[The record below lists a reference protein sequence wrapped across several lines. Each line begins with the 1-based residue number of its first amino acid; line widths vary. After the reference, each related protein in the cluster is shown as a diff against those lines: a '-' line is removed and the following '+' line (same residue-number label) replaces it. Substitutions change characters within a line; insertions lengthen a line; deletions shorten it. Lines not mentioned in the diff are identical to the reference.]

1 MKQVGGAL
9 RRFARIVAA
18 LWFHHTERD
27 GAMLPAGPV
36 LLVLNHPNGLLD
48 PLLVA
53 ALLERPPRF
62 VAKAALWKALPLRP
76 FLAFFRAIP
85 VQRAQ
90 DAGTNGAEREAALA
104 ATFSEVFATFD
115 RGEILGIFPEGIS
128 HAGHD
133 LAPLKTGPARM
144 LLGASTRPA
153 LVPAGLVYGDRGVFR
168 HSALLRVGAAIETS
182 DMQGTEADTV
192 LALTARIRD
201 ALYPLTLHAAD
212 AESYRLAQDLA
223 WLLAEG
229 PRARADLAAF
239 HRRTRALQDWLD
251 SLEQEERTTV
261 CGEVDK
267 AKRWLGQKGLRPDQ
281 VGHTYPIDESLR
293 WIPKACGRIL
303 LAALCMPAGLLHW
316 PAYRLVGALSRR
328 GDEDLDVVATTKLLA
343 GAVLLPLWSAGL
355 LLLGWL
361 LLGPTAAWMW
371 VIAVPAAILSLPVA
385 DALREDL
392 HAVRGWLSRNDPAV
406 PELLEAR
413 TRLLEAAPQLAEFGP
428 AEAPFRRPSG
438 RD

>member
-1 MKQVGGAL
+1 MKQAGGAL
-9 RRFARIVAA
+9 RRFARCVAA
-18 LWFHHTERD
+18 LWFHHTEQA
-27 GAMLPAGPV
+27 GTELPAGPV

-48 PLLVA
+48 PLLAA
-53 ALLERPPRF
+53 ALLKRPPRF

-90 DAGTNGAEREAALA
+90 DSGAAGAEREASLA
-104 ATFSEVFATFD
+104 ATFSEVFATFE
-115 RGEILGIFPEGIS
+115 RGEVLGIFPEGIS

-182 DMQGTEADTV
+182 DLQGTEPETV

-212 AESYRLAQDLA
+212 AESFRLAQDLA
-223 WLLAEG
+223 WFLAEG
-229 PRARADLAAF
+229 PRTRADLGAF
-239 HRRTRALQDWLD
+239 QRRTRALQDWLG
-251 SLEQEERTTV
+251 SLDHEARSTV
-261 CGEVDK
+261 GEAVDK
-267 AKRWLGQKGLRPDQ
+267 ARHWLHEKGLRPDQ
-281 VGHTYPIDESLR
+281 VGHPYPIDESLR
-293 WIPKACGRIL
+293 WLPKACGRVL
-303 LAALCMPAGLLHW
+303 LAALCLPAGLLHW

-328 GDEDLDVVATTKLLA
+328 GGEDLDVVATTKLLA
-343 GAVLLPLWSAGL
+343 GAVLLPLWSTGL
-355 LLLGWL
+355 LLVGWR
-361 LLGPTAAWMW
+361 LLGSIGVWAW
-371 VIAVPAAILSLPVA
+371 VIAVPTAILSLPVLE
-385 DALREDL
+385 ALREDL
-392 HAVRGWLSRNDPAV
+392 RAVRGWLARNDPAV

-413 TRLLEAAPQLAEFGP
+413 TRLLAAVPGLAEFSSAGT
-428 AEAPFRRPSG
+428 PFRRPS
-438 RD
+438 